1 MQLILL
7 SLVILPMVF
16 YLFKDDIEPEPSSRR
31 VQEKYTTSW
40 WREKVRGNISIQET
54 AAYLYNLSHNDVV
67 TIIHSDTDAARFVP
81 VSSFSDEEVVKKIKE
96 KYIKRM
102 ESTISEFGQKEA
114 E

>member
-7 SLVILPMVF
+7 SLVILPMAF
-16 YLFKDDIEPEPSSRR
+16 YLFKDDTEPEPLSRKI
-31 VQEKYTTSW
+31 QEKYTTSW
-40 WREKVRGNISIQET
+40 WREKVKGNISIQET
-54 AAYLYNLSHNDVV
+54 AAYLYNLSHNDVI
-67 TIIHSDTDAARFVP
+67 TIIHSDTDVARFVP
-81 VSSFSDEEVVKKIKE
+81 ASSFSDEEIVKKIKE

>member
-7 SLVILPMVF
+7 SLVILPMAF
-16 YLFKDDIEPEPSSRR
+16 FLFDIEPEPSSRR

>member
-16 YLFKDDIEPEPSSRR
+16 YLFKDDTEPSSRR
-31 VQEKYTTSW
+31 IQEKYTTSW
-40 WREKVRGNISIQET
+40 WRERVKGNISIQET
-54 AAYLYNLSHNDVV
+54 AAYLYNLSHNDVM

-81 VSSFSDEEVVKKIKE
+81 ASSFSDEEIVKKIKE

-102 ESTISEFGQKEA
+102 ESTISEFSQKEA